1 MKKSNKLF
9 SLSYLVSAI
18 ICTFLFQHVNG
29 FSQEIKETSV
39 SFMDGKQTAIE
50 AKYSYSEDV
59 METVVKNVLEKK
71 KIKKT
76 KSTKG
81 YNLYQ
86 SVIFDELTSDIIDFY
101 IKVDGN
107 KTSTTVTILISKGY
121 NNFISSAS
129 DASTL
134 KNTKN
139 LCKEFNVNAI
149 EEHLNR
155 EIAKQEEVIKDA
167 SKKLTKSVE
176 KGKDL
181 VKDKEEIIKKIAEN
195 SEEQKALKTELE
207 AQKNILST
215 LKSKK

>member
-1 MKKSNKLF
+1 MKNSKKITTITNLVFAF
-9 SLSYLVSAI
+9 SCI
-18 ICTFLFQHVNG
+18 IFFQNFNG
-29 FSQEIKETSV
+29 FSQEINETTI

-50 AKYSYSEDV
+50 AKYIYSEDV

-139 LCKEFNVNAI
+139 LCKEFNINAI

-167 SKKLTKSVE
+167 DKKLTKSVE

-181 VKDKEEIIKKIAEN
+181 VKDKEEIIKKIGEN
-195 SEEQKALKTELE
+195 SEEQKSLKTELE
-207 AQKNILST
+207 TQKNILTT